1 MPDGS
6 VCSSSLPYSRC
17 YVTVQDTSVLQRLMK
32 VFDKKVVSSPSRVY
46 IDQRPNA
53 SIESD
58 RDYLE
63 FIENETVSSFVLS
76 E

>member
-46 IDQRPNA
+46 IK
-53 SIESD
+53 
-58 RDYLE
+58 YG
-63 FIENETVSSFVLS
+63 
-76 E
+76 

>member
-1 MPDGS
+1 VRAFTVPTSTRLYIMFREICCMPDGS

-46 IDQRPNA
+46 IK
-53 SIESD
+53 
-58 RDYLE
+58 YG
-63 FIENETVSSFVLS
+63 
-76 E
+76 